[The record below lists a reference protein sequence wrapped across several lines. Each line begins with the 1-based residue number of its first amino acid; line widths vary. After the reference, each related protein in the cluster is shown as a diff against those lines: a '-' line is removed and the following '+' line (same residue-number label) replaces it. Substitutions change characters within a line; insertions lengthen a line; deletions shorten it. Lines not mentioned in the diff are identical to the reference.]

1 MMLPP
6 LPRSGVFMDYAR
18 RSTHRPVSV
27 EEELAMLIYNYHAVF
42 TARDIVMEPSYDGA
56 PCSRSAC
63 RADSADQAL
72 GWEERRAH
80 ALCRVSVLSAHQGSR
95 KAPCR

>member
-1 MMLPP
+1 
-6 LPRSGVFMDYAR
+6 MDYAR

-56 PCSRSAC
+56 
-63 RADSADQAL
+63 L
-72 GWEERRAH
+72 LH
-80 ALCRVSVLSAHQGSR
+80 ALQSENMISQVIPNDHAVFHSA
-95 KAPCR
+95 